1 MAHGSWIYV
10 MHVVIAN
17 LRWRGKRSRHS
28 RFMRIPQ
35 FYVYC
40 KWPIQPPAEYDTK
53 SHKVYMVSSILM
65 HLSAC
70 GQIEIL
76 VQLIRPLTRQRTVWC
91 CSLYET
97 PHSSPMVAIFGVFS
111 STWWRHQME
120 TFSALLDICAG
131 NSPVAGEFPA
141 QSPVTRSFDA
151 LFDLRL
157 KNGWANNRQAGDLRR
172 YRGHYGVTVMKP
184 LIQVIP

>member
-1 MAHGSWIYV
+1 
-10 MHVVIAN
+10 MHIVIAN
-17 LRWRGKRSRHS
+17 LRWREKRSPHS

-35 FYVYC
+35 FYVYG
-40 KWPIQPPAEYDTK
+40 KWPIQPPPEYDTK
-53 SHKVYMVSSILM
+53 SDKLYMVSSILM
-65 HLSAC
+65 HFSAC

-76 VQLIRPLTRQRTVWC
+76 VQLLRPLTRQRTVWC

-141 QSPVTRSFDA
+141 QSPVTRSFDS

-157 KNGWANNRQAGDLRR
+157 NKRLGKQSSNWWFETLYA
-172 YRGHYGVTVMKP
+172 HYDVTVMKP